1 MVAAGVRLGDAVP
14 RNWSTPARA
23 VDPFDAKADAL
34 AVLGEIGVPVEK
46 LRVFPDAAPW
56 YHPGRSGT
64 LRLGPKTI
72 LAAFGEL
79 HPRVLTLLDCEGPC
93 VGFEIH
99 LDAVPQPKREKSTNR
114 GALDAHALQP
124 VDRDFAFVVAES
136 VPAADIV
143 SAAIGADKKLVAG
156 ASIFDV
162 FAGKSVG
169 EGMKSVAVR
178 VTLQPIDQTLTE
190 AEIDSVATKI
200 VEAVTKATGAT
211 LRSA

>member
-1 MVAAGVRLGDAVP
+1 LFEVGPQFQDDTPEGQSMVAAGVRLGDAVP

-46 LRVFPDAAPW
+46 LGVFPDAAPW

-99 LDAVPQPKREKSTNR
+99 LDAVPAKTSKI
-114 GALDAHALQP
+114 DAPATSFL
-124 VDRDFAFVVAES
+124 
-136 VPAADIV
+136 PAADVV
-143 SAAIGADKKLVAG
+143 SAAIGADKRLVAG